1 MPPNKLGRALAM
13 GIVVIAAF
21 HTLASLSMPIR
32 DRRPNTAL
40 VVVWLLVL
48 LVHAFLYWFGD
59 RARAR
64 AGLTGYV
71 IAQTVLV
78 FFMGVTLGVS
88 PVAVGLYV
96 ALTTETI
103 ILAGDRWGVVPTTI
117 GAIIVFA
124 VNAIIVSDLYRGATA
139 GLLLAVTGI
148 VAWAGMRLTAEQRTS
163 IDTATGVADSLPVRP
178 PELFAPG
185 LTPRELEVLRA
196 VASGARSARIA
207 SDLGIAERTVKA
219 HLASIYQK
227 LGVESRAAA
236 VAVAMQRGLA
246 SPDRREG

>member
-1 MPPNKLGRALAM
+1 MPTNKLGRALAM
-13 GIVVIAAF
+13 GILVIAAF
-21 HTLASLSMPIR
+21 HTLASLSLPIR

-40 VVVWLLVL
+40 VAVWLVVLV
-48 LVHAFLYWFGD
+48 VHAALYWFGD
-59 RARAR
+59 WTRAR

-78 FFMGVTLGVS
+78 FFMGVTIGLS

-96 ALTTETI
+96 VLTTEAI
-103 ILAGDRWGVVPTTI
+103 ILAGDRWGVVPITI
-117 GAIIVFA
+117 GAIMVFA

-148 VAWAGMRLTAEQRTS
+148 VAWAGARLVAEQRTPIS
-163 IDTATGVADSLPVRP
+163 SAAGVLEPVPARP
-178 PELFAPG
+178 PELSAPS

-196 VASGARSARIA
+196 VASGARSASIA
-207 SDLGIAERTVKA
+207 SDLGITERTVKA

-246 SPDRREG
+246 SPERREG